1 MLTGSK
7 VDDAPATGIYA
18 FIYNEVL
25 DGWETCN
32 LAHRLE
38 VGIRLTR
45 SICDGVITSYCRWMI
60 SRFSSRILQTCT
72 RQSAAN

>member
-1 MLTGSK
+1 MNEGWSAPMLTGSK

-32 LAHRLE
+32 LTHRLE
-38 VGIRLTR
+38 VVSGQRDQFVMEYLL
-45 SICDGVITSYCRWMI
+45 
-60 SRFSSRILQTCT
+60 RIVGG
-72 RQSAAN
+72 